1 MPLSEHEQRLLAEME
16 KQLHE
21 DPHFTDSLRQAES
34 AGRYSTRNIAVG
46 LLIAV
51 VGLALVLV
59 GISLNQ
65 LAVVGIVVG
74 VVGFLLMSAGVYIA
88 LAKRP
93 GAPGSPGSSVGAGP
107 QNARRSSYMERLEQ
121 QWEDRHR
128 GDGR

>member
-21 DPHFTDSLRQAES
+21 DPQFADSLRKVES
-34 AGRYSTRNIAVG
+34 AGRYSTRNIAIG
-46 LLIAV
+46 LLTAV

-65 LAVVGIVVG
+65 IAVVGIIVG
-74 VVGFLLMSAGVYIA
+74 IVGFGLMSFGVYLA

-93 GAPGSPGSSVGAGP
+93 GMAASAEAGGSQPPHRS
-107 QNARRSSYMERLEQ
+107 SSYMARLEQ
-121 QWEDRHR
+121 QWDDRHR
-128 GDGR
+128 PDAR

>member
-59 GISLNQ
+59 GVSLNQ
-65 LAVVGIVVG
+65 IAVVGIAVG
-74 VVGFLLMSAGVYIA
+74 VFGFLLMSAGVYMA

-93 GAPGSPGSSVGAGP
+93 GSPGSAGTSAP
-107 QNARRSSYMERLEQ
+107 TSARRSSYMERLEQ

>member
-59 GISLNQ
+59 GVSLNH
-65 LAVVGIVVG
+65 LAVIGIVVG
-74 VVGFLLMSAGVYIA
+74 VVGFLLMSAGVYVA

-93 GAPGSPGSSVGAGP
+93 GTPGSAESPAP
-107 QNARRSSYMERLEQ
+107 QNARKSSYMERLEQ